1 MKLTLIL
8 VLGLTVSVNGY
19 SQTVKNKTVKVENKE
34 TFDQFCMNNALTYV
48 TIAPEKGGVVF
59 AGELKGLS
67 KENPTYVDYGITLKE
82 NEAQYFSVEGKNTV
96 IKVESL
102 YRLRLAYDAKNK

>member
-8 VLGLTVSVNGY
+8 VLGLTVTVNSY

-34 TFDQFCMNNALTYV
+34 TFDQFCLNNALTYITV
-48 TIAPEKGGVVF
+48 SPDKAGVVF
-59 AGELKGLS
+59 TGELKGLS
-67 KENPTYVDYGITLKE
+67 KENPTYSDYGITLKE

-102 YRLRLAYDAKNK
+102 YRLRLAYNAKNK